1 MKHLDGILKLVD
13 TEFGAIEEN
22 GKFRSREE
30 IDSVYKLMDI
40 AKDIYC
46 VWKYED
52 EMENGYSEN
61 YGYGYD
67 GGMSNNSYRG
77 RSYDGGY
84 SNARG
89 RGSGAKRYA
98 NGQYAPYSRD
108 GGMSNRGMSYRGRGY
123 SMDDGKEE
131 YLENLREMMQ
141 SAPDENTRQSIQR
154 MIQQMEQ

>member
-1 MKHLDGILKLVD
+1 MNHLDGVLKLVD
-13 TEFGAIEEN
+13 NELGSIEQN
-22 GKFRSREE
+22 GKFRSRDE
-30 IDSVYKLMDI
+30 IDSVYKLIDI

-46 VWKYED
+46 IWSYED
-52 EMENGYSEN
+52 EMDNGYSEK

-67 GGMSNNSYRG
+67 GGMSNNYHGNSYN
-77 RSYDGGY
+77 SGY

-89 RGSGAKRYA
+89 RGRGAKRYA

-108 GGMSNRGMSYRGRGY
+108 GGMSNRGMSYRGRMY

-141 SAPDENTRQSIQR
+141 NAPDENTRQSIQH
-154 MIQQMEQ
+154 MIQQMEQG

>member
-1 MKHLDGILKLVD
+1 MNHLDGVLKLVD
-13 TEFGAIEEN
+13 NELGSIEQN
-22 GKFRSREE
+22 GKFRSRDE
-30 IDSVYKLMDI
+30 IDSVYKLIDV

-46 VWKYED
+46 IWSYED
-52 EMENGYSEN
+52 EMDNGYSER

-67 GGMSNNSYRG
+67 GGMSNNYHGNSYNN
-77 RSYDGGY
+77 GY

-89 RGSGAKRYA
+89 RGRGAKRYA

-108 GGMSNRGMSYRGRGY
+108 GGMSNRGMSYRGRMY

-141 SAPDENTRQSIQR
+141 NAPDENTRQSIQH

>member
-1 MKHLDGILKLVD
+1 MNHLDGVLKLVD
-13 TEFGAIEEN
+13 NELGSIEQN
-22 GKFRSREE
+22 GKFRSRDE
-30 IDSVYKLMDI
+30 IDSVYKLIDV

-46 VWKYED
+46 IWSYED
-52 EMENGYSEN
+52 EMDNGYSEK

-67 GGMSNNSYRG
+67 GGMSNNYHGNSYN
-77 RSYDGGY
+77 SGY

-89 RGSGAKRYA
+89 RGRGAKRYA

-108 GGMSNRGMSYRGRGY
+108 GGMSNRGMGYRGRMY

-141 SAPDENTRQSIQR
+141 NAPDENTRQSIQH

>member
-1 MKHLDGILKLVD
+1 MNHLDGVLKLVD
-13 TEFGAIEEN
+13 NELGSIEQN
-22 GKFRSREE
+22 GKFRSRDE
-30 IDSVYKLMDI
+30 IDSVYKLIDV

-46 VWKYED
+46 IWSYED
-52 EMENGYSEN
+52 EMDNGYSEK

-67 GGMSNNSYRG
+67 GGMSNNYHGNSYN
-77 RSYDGGY
+77 SGY

-89 RGSGAKRYA
+89 RGRGAKRYA

-108 GGMSNRGMSYRGRGY
+108 GGMSNRGMSYRGRMY

-141 SAPDENTRQSIQR
+141 NAPDENTRQSIQH